1 MALPATL
8 VVKIN
13 LSGGASFGNPFI
25 LGTSQLGFAELA
37 SSVPVIVDVS
47 AQTLNISTRRG
58 RNLIQDQYESG
69 QATIRI
75 NDPDGDWNP
84 QNTSSPYYGLLQP
97 LRKIQASAIYG
108 ATTYGLFGGY
118 ITEYR
123 YTYPTGQETGYVTFI
138 CYDAFRLMYNSN
150 VTTVTGG
157 TAGQTTAQRV
167 QSILTMIAWPPAFT
181 SIGTG
186 ATTCVVDPGTT
197 RTVLEAI
204 QTAEFTEQGAFYID
218 ENGVATFKGRQFV
231 YDAQAASPTV
241 FNQTGGIS
249 YAGITFAL
257 DDKTIV
263 NKATVTRI
271 GGTAGQTTAQRVQSI
286 LTMIAWPPAF
296 TSIGTGATT
305 CVADPGTTRTVLEA
319 IQTAEFTEQGAFY
332 IDENGVATFKGRQY
346 VYDAQAA
353 SPTVFNQTGTGINY
367 AGITFALDDKTIVN
381 KASVTRI
388 GGTTQTY
395 SDATSIAQYFT
406 RSITAT
412 DMLMQTDANALA
424 LATAYVDSR
433 KETSIRIETIT
444 LDLMTPSY
452 TAGVTAA
459 LSLDFFNTVD
469 ITNEQ
474 PGGSTIQKK
483 LQVQGIAHNITPNT
497 WTTTIATQ
505 EPLLDVMYQN

>member
-1 MALPATL
+1 MALPATIS
-8 VVKIN
+8 VKIN

-37 SSVPVIVDVS
+37 SAIPVIVDVS
-47 AQTLNISTRRG
+47 AQTTNISTRRG
-58 RNLIQDQYESG
+58 RNLLQDKYESG
-69 QATIRI
+69 QATIRVV
-75 NDPDGDWNP
+75 DPDGDFNP
-84 QNTSSPYYGLLQP
+84 QNTSSPYFGLLQP

-108 ATTYGLFGGY
+108 GVTYGLFGGY

-123 YTYPTGQETGYVTFI
+123 YTYPTGQELGYITFI
-138 CYDAFRLMYNSN
+138 VYDAFRLMYNSN
-150 VTTVTGG
+150 VTTVT
-157 TAGQTTAQRV
+157 
-167 QSILTMIAWPPAFT
+167 
-181 SIGTG
+181 
-186 ATTCVVDPGTT
+186 
-197 RTVLEAI
+197 
-204 QTAEFTEQGAFYID
+204 
-218 ENGVATFKGRQFV
+218 
-231 YDAQAASPTV
+231 
-241 FNQTGGIS
+241 
-249 YAGITFAL
+249 
-257 DDKTIV
+257 
-263 NKATVTRI
+263 

-332 IDENGVATFKGRQY
+332 IDENGVATFKGRQF

-353 SPTVFNQTGTGINY
+353 SPTIFNQTGTGINY

-381 KASVTRI
+381 KATVTRI
-388 GGTTQTY
+388 GGTAQTN

-424 LATAYVDSR
+424 LATAYVTSR

-452 TAGVTAA
+452 SAGVTAA
-459 LSLDFFNTVD
+459 LSLDFFDTVD

-505 EPLLDVMYQN
+505 EALLDVMY

>member
-8 VVKIN
+8 SVKIN

-37 SSVPVIVDVS
+37 SAIPVIVDVS
-47 AQTLNISTRRG
+47 SQTLNISTRRG
-58 RNLIQDQYESG
+58 RNLLQDNYESG

-75 NDPDGDWNP
+75 VDPNGDFNP
-84 QNTSSPYYGLLQP
+84 QNTASPYFGLLQP

-108 ATTYGLFGGY
+108 GVTYGLFGGY
-118 ITEYR
+118 ITEFR
-123 YTYPTGQETGYVTFI
+123 YTYPTGQETGYCTFI

-186 ATTCVVDPGTT
+186 ATTCVADPGTT

-271 GGTAGQTTAQRVQSI
+271 GGTA
-286 LTMIAWPPAF
+286 
-296 TSIGTGATT
+296 
-305 CVADPGTTRTVLEA
+305 
-319 IQTAEFTEQGAFY
+319 
-332 IDENGVATFKGRQY
+332 
-346 VYDAQAA
+346 
-353 SPTVFNQTGTGINY
+353 
-367 AGITFALDDKTIVN
+367 
-381 KASVTRI
+381 
-388 GGTTQTY
+388 QTY

-406 RSITAT
+406 RSITAP
-412 DMLMQTDANALA
+412 DMLMQTDANALS
-424 LATAYVDSR
+424 LATAYVTSR

-444 LDLMTPSY
+444 LDLVTPSY

-459 LSLDFFNTVD
+459 LSLDFFDTVD

-505 EPLLDVMYQN
+505 EPLLDVMY

>member
-1 MALPATL
+1 MALPATIS
-8 VVKIN
+8 VKIN

-37 SSVPVIVDVS
+37 SAIPVIVDVS

-58 RNLIQDQYESG
+58 RNLLQDNYESG
-69 QATIRI
+69 SATIKI
-75 NDPDGDWNP
+75 VDELGYFNP
-84 QNTSSPYYGLLQP
+84 QNTASPYYGLLQP

-108 ATTYGLFGGY
+108 GTTYGLFGGY

-123 YTYPTGQETGYVTFI
+123 YTYPTGQETGYCTFVV
-138 CYDAFRLMYNSN
+138 YDAFRLMYNSN

-157 TAGQTTAQRV
+157 TVGQTTAQRV

-186 ATTCVVDPGTT
+186 ATTVQADPGTT

-204 QTAEFTEQGAFYID
+204 QTCEFTEQGAFYID

-231 YDAQAASPTV
+231 YDAQAASPTI
-241 FNQTGGIS
+241 FNQTGTGIN

-271 GGTAGQTTAQRVQSI
+271 GGTA
-286 LTMIAWPPAF
+286 
-296 TSIGTGATT
+296 
-305 CVADPGTTRTVLEA
+305 
-319 IQTAEFTEQGAFY
+319 
-332 IDENGVATFKGRQY
+332 
-346 VYDAQAA
+346 
-353 SPTVFNQTGTGINY
+353 
-367 AGITFALDDKTIVN
+367 
-381 KASVTRI
+381 
-388 GGTTQTY
+388 QTY

-412 DMLMQTDANALA
+412 DMLMQTDPVALS

-452 TAGVTAA
+452 SAGITAA

-505 EPLLDVMYQN
+505 EPLLDVMY

>member
-1 MALPATL
+1 MALPATIS
-8 VVKIN
+8 VKIN

-37 SSVPVIVDVS
+37 SSIPVIVDVS
-47 AQTLNISTRRG
+47 TSTLNISTRRG
-58 RNLIQDQYESG
+58 RNIIQDNYESG
-69 QATIRI
+69 TATIRI

-186 ATTCVVDPGTT
+186 ATTCV
-197 RTVLEAI
+197 
-204 QTAEFTEQGAFYID
+204 
-218 ENGVATFKGRQFV
+218 
-231 YDAQAASPTV
+231 
-241 FNQTGGIS
+241 
-249 YAGITFAL
+249 
-257 DDKTIV
+257 
-263 NKATVTRI
+263 
-271 GGTAGQTTAQRVQSI
+271 
-286 LTMIAWPPAF
+286 
-296 TSIGTGATT
+296 
-305 CVADPGTTRTVLEA
+305 ADPGTTRTVLEA

-353 SPTVFNQTGTGINY
+353 SPTVFNQTGGISY

-381 KASVTRI
+381 KATVTRI
-388 GGTTQTY
+388 GGTAQTY

-412 DMLMQTDANALA
+412 DMLMQTDPVALS

-452 TAGVTAA
+452 SAGITAA
-459 LSLDFFNTVD
+459 LSLDFFNTVE

-505 EPLLDVMYQN
+505 EPLLDVMY

>member
-1 MALPATL
+1 MALPATIS
-8 VVKIN
+8 VKIN

-37 SSVPVIVDVS
+37 SAIPVIVDVS
-47 AQTLNISTRRG
+47 ASTLNISTRRG
-58 RNLIQDQYESG
+58 RNLLQDNYESG
-69 QATIRI
+69 SATIKI
-75 NDPDGDWNP
+75 VDPNGYFNP
-84 QNTSSPYYGLLQP
+84 QNVSSPYYGLLQP

-108 ATTYGLFGGY
+108 GTTYGLFGGY

-123 YTYPTGQETGYVTFI
+123 YTYPTGQETGYCTFI

-186 ATTCVVDPGTT
+186 ATTVQADPGTT

-204 QTAEFTEQGAFYID
+204 QTCEFTEQGAFYID
-218 ENGVATFKGRQFV
+218 ENGVATFKGRQYV

-271 GGTAGQTTAQRVQSI
+271 GGTA
-286 LTMIAWPPAF
+286 
-296 TSIGTGATT
+296 
-305 CVADPGTTRTVLEA
+305 
-319 IQTAEFTEQGAFY
+319 
-332 IDENGVATFKGRQY
+332 
-346 VYDAQAA
+346 
-353 SPTVFNQTGTGINY
+353 
-367 AGITFALDDKTIVN
+367 
-381 KASVTRI
+381 
-388 GGTTQTY
+388 QTY

-412 DMLMQTDANALA
+412 DMLMQTDPVALS

-452 TAGVTAA
+452 SAGITAA

-505 EPLLDVMYQN
+505 EPLLDVMY

>member
-8 VVKIN
+8 SVKIN

-37 SSVPVIVDVS
+37 SAIPVIVDVS
-47 AQTLNISTRRG
+47 AQTTNISTRRG
-58 RNLIQDQYESG
+58 RNLLQDNYESG
-69 QATIRI
+69 QATIRVV
-75 NDPDGDWNP
+75 DPNGDFNP

-108 ATTYGLFGGY
+108 GVTYGLFGGY

-123 YTYPTGQETGYVTFI
+123 YTYPTGQELGYVTFV

-231 YDAQAASPTV
+231 YDAQAASPTI
-241 FNQTGGIS
+241 FNQTGTGIN

-271 GGTAGQTTAQRVQSI
+271 GGTA
-286 LTMIAWPPAF
+286 
-296 TSIGTGATT
+296 
-305 CVADPGTTRTVLEA
+305 
-319 IQTAEFTEQGAFY
+319 
-332 IDENGVATFKGRQY
+332 
-346 VYDAQAA
+346 
-353 SPTVFNQTGTGINY
+353 
-367 AGITFALDDKTIVN
+367 
-381 KASVTRI
+381 
-388 GGTTQTY
+388 QTY

-412 DMLMQTDANALA
+412 DMLMQTDANALS
-424 LATAYVDSR
+424 LATAYVTSR

-452 TAGVTAA
+452 SAGITAA

-505 EPLLDVMYQN
+505 EPLLDVMY

>member
-8 VVKIN
+8 SVKIN

-37 SSVPVIVDVS
+37 SAIPVIVDVS
-47 AQTLNISTRRG
+47 AQTTNISTRRG
-58 RNLIQDQYESG
+58 RNLLQDKYESG
-69 QATIRI
+69 QATIRVV
-75 NDPDGDWNP
+75 DPNGDFNP
-84 QNTSSPYYGLLQP
+84 QNTSSPYFGLLQP

-108 ATTYGLFGGY
+108 GVTYGLFGGY

-123 YTYPTGQETGYVTFI
+123 YTYPTGQEVGYVTFI

-167 QSILTMIAWPPAFT
+167 QSILSMIAWPA
-181 SIGTG
+181 
-186 ATTCVVDPGTT
+186 
-197 RTVLEAI
+197 
-204 QTAEFTEQGAFYID
+204 
-218 ENGVATFKGRQFV
+218 
-231 YDAQAASPTV
+231 
-241 FNQTGGIS
+241 
-249 YAGITFAL
+249 
-257 DDKTIV
+257 
-263 NKATVTRI
+263 
-271 GGTAGQTTAQRVQSI
+271 
-286 LTMIAWPPAF
+286 AF

-346 VYDAQAA
+346 VYDAQSA

-381 KASVTRI
+381 KATVTRI
-388 GGTTQTY
+388 GGIAQTY

-444 LDLMTPSY
+444 LDLVTPNYS
-452 TAGVTAA
+452 AGVTAG
-459 LSLDFFNTVD
+459 LSLEFFDTVD

-483 LQVQGIAHNITPNT
+483 LQIQGIAHTITPNT
-497 WTTTIATQ
+497 WVTTFATQ
-505 EPLLDVMYQN
+505 EPLLDVMY

>member
-1 MALPATL
+1 MGLPATIS
-8 VVKIN
+8 VKIN

-37 SSVPVIVDVS
+37 SAIPVIVDVS
-47 AQTLNISTRRG
+47 TSTLNISTRRG
-58 RNLIQDQYESG
+58 RNILQDNYESG

-75 NDPDGDWNP
+75 VDPNGDFNP
-84 QNTSSPYYGLLQP
+84 QNTASPYYGLLQP

-108 ATTYGLFGGY
+108 GTTYGLFGGY

-123 YTYPTGQETGYVTFI
+123 YTYPTGQETGYCTFI

-157 TAGQTTAQRV
+157 TAGQTTAERV
-167 QSILTMIAWPPAFT
+167 QSILSMI
-181 SIGTG
+181 S
-186 ATTCVVDPGTT
+186 
-197 RTVLEAI
+197 
-204 QTAEFTEQGAFYID
+204 
-218 ENGVATFKGRQFV
+218 
-231 YDAQAASPTV
+231 
-241 FNQTGGIS
+241 
-249 YAGITFAL
+249 
-257 DDKTIV
+257 
-263 NKATVTRI
+263 
-271 GGTAGQTTAQRVQSI
+271 
-286 LTMIAWPPAF
+286 WPPAF

-305 CVADPGTTRTVLEA
+305 CVADPGTQRTVLQA

-346 VYDAQAA
+346 VYDAQSA
-353 SPTVFNQTGTGINY
+353 SPTVFNQTGSGINY

-406 RSITAT
+406 RSITAS

-424 LATAYVDSR
+424 LATAYVTSKKD
-433 KETSIRIETIT
+433 TSIRIETIT

-452 TAGVTAA
+452 SAGITAA

-497 WTTTIATQ
+497 WSTTIATQ
-505 EPLLDVMYQN
+505 EPLLDVMY

>member
-1 MALPATL
+1 MGLPAT
-8 VVKIN
+8 VSVKIN

-47 AQTLNISTRRG
+47 TSTLNVSTRRQ
-58 RNLIQDQYESG
+58 RNILQDNYEAG
-69 QATIRI
+69 QATIKI
-75 NDPDGDWNP
+75 VDPNGDWNP
-84 QNTSSPYYGLLQP
+84 QNTASPYYGLLQP
-97 LRKIQASAIYG
+97 LRKIQASAIYDG
-108 ATTYGLFGGY
+108 VTYGLFGGY

-123 YTYPTGQETGYVTFI
+123 YTYPQGQDTGYCTFI
-138 CYDAFRLMYNSN
+138 CVDAFRLMYNSN

-167 QSILTMIAWPPAFT
+167 QSILSMISWPPAFT

-186 ATTCVVDPGTT
+186 ATTCVVDPGTQ
-197 RTVLEAI
+197 RTVL
-204 QTAEFTEQGAFYID
+204 G
-218 ENGVATFKGRQFV
+218 
-231 YDAQAASPTV
+231 
-241 FNQTGGIS
+241 
-249 YAGITFAL
+249 
-257 DDKTIV
+257 
-263 NKATVTRI
+263 
-271 GGTAGQTTAQRVQSI
+271 
-286 LTMIAWPPAF
+286 
-296 TSIGTGATT
+296 
-305 CVADPGTTRTVLEA
+305 A

-346 VYDAQAA
+346 VYDAQSA

-367 AGITFALDDKTIVN
+367 AGITFALDDKQIVN

-412 DMLMQTDANALA
+412 DMLMQTDPVALS
-424 LATAYVDSR
+424 LATAYVQSR
-433 KETSIRIETIT
+433 KDTSIRIETIS

-452 TAGVTAA
+452 SAGITAA

-497 WTTTIATQ
+497 WSTTLSTQ
-505 EPLLDVMYQN
+505 EPLLDVMY

>member
-8 VVKIN
+8 SVKIN

-37 SSVPVIVDVS
+37 SAIPVIVDVS
-47 AQTLNISTRRG
+47 AQTTNISTRRG
-58 RNLIQDQYESG
+58 RNLLQDNYESG
-69 QATIRI
+69 QATIRVV
-75 NDPDGDWNP
+75 DPNGDFNP
-84 QNTSSPYYGLLQP
+84 QNTSSPYFGLLQP

-108 ATTYGLFGGY
+108 GVTYGLFGGY

-167 QSILTMIAWPPAFT
+167 QSIL
-181 SIGTG
+181 S
-186 ATTCVVDPGTT
+186 
-197 RTVLEAI
+197 
-204 QTAEFTEQGAFYID
+204 
-218 ENGVATFKGRQFV
+218 
-231 YDAQAASPTV
+231 
-241 FNQTGGIS
+241 
-249 YAGITFAL
+249 
-257 DDKTIV
+257 
-263 NKATVTRI
+263 
-271 GGTAGQTTAQRVQSI
+271 
-286 LTMIAWPPAF
+286 MIAWPPAF

-319 IQTAEFTEQGAFY
+319 IQTAEFTEMGAFY
-332 IDENGVATFKGRQY
+332 INENGVATFKGRQF
-346 VYDAQAA
+346 VVDAQAA

-381 KASVTRI
+381 KATVTRI
-388 GGTTQTY
+388 GGTAQTY

-412 DMLMQTDANALA
+412 DMLMQTDANALS

-444 LDLMTPSY
+444 LDLVTPNYS
-452 TAGVTAA
+452 AGVTAG
-459 LSLDFFNTVD
+459 LSLEFFDTVD

-483 LQVQGIAHNITPNT
+483 LQIQGIAHTITPNT
-497 WTTTIATQ
+497 WVTTFATQ
-505 EPLLDVMYQN
+505 EPLLDVMY

>member
-8 VVKIN
+8 SVKIN

-37 SSVPVIVDVS
+37 SAIPVIVDVS
-47 AQTLNISTRRG
+47 AQTTNISTRRG
-58 RNLIQDQYESG
+58 RNLLQDNYESG
-69 QATIRI
+69 QATIRVV
-75 NDPDGDWNP
+75 DPNGDFNP

-108 ATTYGLFGGY
+108 GVTYGLFGGY

-123 YTYPTGQETGYVTFI
+123 YTYPTGQEVGYVTFI

-167 QSILTMIAWPPAFT
+167 QSILSMIAWPPAFT
-181 SIGTG
+181 SVGTG
-186 ATTCVVDPGTT
+186 ATTCVADSGTT

-204 QTAEFTEQGAFYID
+204 QTAEFTEQGAFYIN
-218 ENGVATFKGRQFV
+218 ENGVATFKGRQF
-231 YDAQAASPTV
+231 
-241 FNQTGGIS
+241 
-249 YAGITFAL
+249 
-257 DDKTIV
+257 
-263 NKATVTRI
+263 
-271 GGTAGQTTAQRVQSI
+271 
-286 LTMIAWPPAF
+286 
-296 TSIGTGATT
+296 
-305 CVADPGTTRTVLEA
+305 
-319 IQTAEFTEQGAFY
+319 
-332 IDENGVATFKGRQY
+332 

-381 KASVTRI
+381 KATVTRI
-388 GGTTQTY
+388 GGTAQTY

-444 LDLMTPSY
+444 LDLVTPNYASGVA
-452 TAGVTAA
+452 AG
-459 LSLDFFNTVD
+459 LSLEFFDTVD

-483 LQVQGIAHNITPNT
+483 LQIQGISHTITPNT
-497 WTTTIATQ
+497 WVTTFATQ
-505 EPLLDVMYQN
+505 EPLLDVMY

>member
-47 AQTLNISTRRG
+47 AQTTNISTRRG
-58 RNLIQDQYESG
+58 RNLLQDNYESG
-69 QATIRI
+69 QATIRVV
-75 NDPDGDWNP
+75 DPNGDFNP

-108 ATTYGLFGGY
+108 GVTYGLFGGY

-123 YTYPTGQETGYVTFI
+123 YTYPTGQETGYVTFVV
-138 CYDAFRLMYNSN
+138 YDAFRLMYNSN
-150 VTTVTGG
+150 VTTVT
-157 TAGQTTAQRV
+157 
-167 QSILTMIAWPPAFT
+167 
-181 SIGTG
+181 
-186 ATTCVVDPGTT
+186 
-197 RTVLEAI
+197 
-204 QTAEFTEQGAFYID
+204 
-218 ENGVATFKGRQFV
+218 
-231 YDAQAASPTV
+231 
-241 FNQTGGIS
+241 
-249 YAGITFAL
+249 
-257 DDKTIV
+257 
-263 NKATVTRI
+263 

-332 IDENGVATFKGRQY
+332 IDENGVATFKGRQF

-353 SPTVFNQTGTGINY
+353 SPTVFNQNGTGINY

-381 KASVTRI
+381 KATVTRI
-388 GGTTQTY
+388 GGTAQTY

-424 LATAYVDSR
+424 LATAYVTSR

-444 LDLMTPSY
+444 LDLVTPSY

-459 LSLDFFNTVD
+459 LNLDFFDTVD

-505 EPLLDVMYQN
+505 EALLDVMYQN

>member
-47 AQTLNISTRRG
+47 AQTTNISTRRG
-58 RNLIQDQYESG
+58 RNLLQDNYESG
-69 QATIRI
+69 QATIRVV
-75 NDPDGDWNP
+75 DPNGDFNP

-108 ATTYGLFGGY
+108 GVTYGLFGGY

-123 YTYPTGQETGYVTFI
+123 YTYPTGQETGYVTFVV
-138 CYDAFRLMYNSN
+138 YDAFRLMYNSN
-150 VTTVTGG
+150 VTTVT
-157 TAGQTTAQRV
+157 
-167 QSILTMIAWPPAFT
+167 
-181 SIGTG
+181 
-186 ATTCVVDPGTT
+186 
-197 RTVLEAI
+197 
-204 QTAEFTEQGAFYID
+204 
-218 ENGVATFKGRQFV
+218 
-231 YDAQAASPTV
+231 
-241 FNQTGGIS
+241 
-249 YAGITFAL
+249 
-257 DDKTIV
+257 
-263 NKATVTRI
+263 

-332 IDENGVATFKGRQY
+332 IDENGVATFKGRQF
-346 VYDAQAA
+346 VYDAQSA

-381 KASVTRI
+381 KATVTRI
-388 GGTTQTY
+388 GGTAQTY

-412 DMLMQTDANALA
+412 DMLMQTDANALS

-444 LDLMTPSY
+444 LDLTTPNY

-459 LSLDFFNTVD
+459 LDLDFFDTVD

-505 EPLLDVMYQN
+505 EPLLDVMY

>member
-1 MALPATL
+1 MALPATIS
-8 VVKIN
+8 VKIN

-58 RNLIQDQYESG
+58 RNLLQDNYESG
-69 QATIRI
+69 SATIKI
-75 NDPDGDWNP
+75 VDPDGFFNP
-84 QNTSSPYYGLLQP
+84 QNASSPYFGLLQP

-108 ATTYGLFGGY
+108 SVTYGLFGGY

-123 YTYPTGQETGYVTFI
+123 YTYPTGQETGYCTFI

-271 GGTAGQTTAQRVQSI
+271 GGTA
-286 LTMIAWPPAF
+286 
-296 TSIGTGATT
+296 
-305 CVADPGTTRTVLEA
+305 
-319 IQTAEFTEQGAFY
+319 
-332 IDENGVATFKGRQY
+332 
-346 VYDAQAA
+346 
-353 SPTVFNQTGTGINY
+353 
-367 AGITFALDDKTIVN
+367 
-381 KASVTRI
+381 
-388 GGTTQTY
+388 QTY

-412 DMLMQTDANALA
+412 DMLMQTDPVALS

-452 TAGVTAA
+452 SAGITAA

-497 WTTTIATQ
+497 WTTTLATQ
-505 EPLLDVMYQN
+505 EALLDVMY

>member
-13 LSGGASFGNPFI
+13 LSGGASFGPPLI
-25 LGTSQLGFAELA
+25 LGTGKLGETELVA
-37 SSVPVIVDVS
+37 SLPVIVDVS
-47 AQTLNISTRRG
+47 ATTTNISTRRQ
-58 RNLIQDQYESG
+58 RNLLQDNYEAG
-69 QATIRI
+69 QATIRVT
-75 NDPDGDWNP
+75 DELGYWNP

-97 LRKIQASAIYG
+97 LRKIQASAVYG

-123 YTYPTGQETGYVTFI
+123 YTYPTDQNIGYVTFI

-157 TAGQTTAQRV
+157 TAGQTTAQRI

-186 ATTCVVDPGTT
+186 ATTCVVDPGTQ
-197 RTVLEAI
+197 RT
-204 QTAEFTEQGAFYID
+204 
-218 ENGVATFKGRQFV
+218 
-231 YDAQAASPTV
+231 
-241 FNQTGGIS
+241 
-249 YAGITFAL
+249 
-257 DDKTIV
+257 
-263 NKATVTRI
+263 
-271 GGTAGQTTAQRVQSI
+271 I
-286 LTMIAWPPAF
+286 L
-296 TSIGTGATT
+296 G
-305 CVADPGTTRTVLEA
+305 A

-353 SPTVFNQTGTGINY
+353 SPTVFNQTGGISY

-412 DMLMQTDANALA
+412 DMLMQTDPVALS
-424 LATAYVDSR
+424 LATAYVTSR

-452 TAGVTAA
+452 SAGITAA
-459 LSLDFFNTVD
+459 LSLDFFDTVD

-474 PGGSTIQKK
+474 PGGSTINKK

-497 WTTTIATQ
+497 WTTTLATQ

>member
-1 MALPATL
+1 MALPASL
-8 VVKIN
+8 SVKIN

-37 SSVPVIVDVS
+37 SAIPVIVDVS
-47 AQTLNISTRRG
+47 AQTTNISTRRG
-58 RNLIQDQYESG
+58 RNLLQDNYESG
-69 QATIRI
+69 QATIRVV
-75 NDPDGDWNP
+75 DPNGDFNP

-108 ATTYGLFGGY
+108 GVTYGLFGGY

-167 QSILTMIAWPPAFT
+167 QSIL
-181 SIGTG
+181 S
-186 ATTCVVDPGTT
+186 
-197 RTVLEAI
+197 
-204 QTAEFTEQGAFYID
+204 
-218 ENGVATFKGRQFV
+218 
-231 YDAQAASPTV
+231 
-241 FNQTGGIS
+241 
-249 YAGITFAL
+249 
-257 DDKTIV
+257 
-263 NKATVTRI
+263 
-271 GGTAGQTTAQRVQSI
+271 
-286 LTMIAWPPAF
+286 MIAWPPAF

-332 IDENGVATFKGRQY
+332 IDENGVATFKGRQF
-346 VYDAQAA
+346 VVDAQAA

-381 KASVTRI
+381 KATVTRI
-388 GGTTQTY
+388 GGTAQTY

-412 DMLMQTDANALA
+412 DMLMQTDANALS

-444 LDLMTPSY
+444 LDLVTPNYASGVA
-452 TAGVTAA
+452 AG
-459 LSLDFFNTVD
+459 LSLEFFDTVD

-483 LQVQGIAHNITPNT
+483 LQIQGISHTITPNT
-497 WTTTIATQ
+497 WVTTFATQ
-505 EPLLDVMYQN
+505 EALLDVMY

>member
-8 VVKIN
+8 SVKIN

-37 SSVPVIVDVS
+37 SAIPVIVDVS
-47 AQTLNISTRRG
+47 AQTTNISTRRG
-58 RNLIQDQYESG
+58 RNLLQDNYESG
-69 QATIRI
+69 QATIRVV
-75 NDPDGDWNP
+75 DPNGDFNP
-84 QNTSSPYYGLLQP
+84 QNTSSPYFGLLQP

-108 ATTYGLFGGY
+108 GITYGLFGGY

-123 YTYPTGQETGYVTFI
+123 YTYPTGQEVGYVTFI

-167 QSILTMIAWPPAFT
+167 QSILSMIAWP
-181 SIGTG
+181 G
-186 ATTCVVDPGTT
+186 
-197 RTVLEAI
+197 
-204 QTAEFTEQGAFYID
+204 
-218 ENGVATFKGRQFV
+218 
-231 YDAQAASPTV
+231 
-241 FNQTGGIS
+241 
-249 YAGITFAL
+249 
-257 DDKTIV
+257 
-263 NKATVTRI
+263 
-271 GGTAGQTTAQRVQSI
+271 
-286 LTMIAWPPAF
+286 AF

-332 IDENGVATFKGRQY
+332 INENGVATFKGRQF
-346 VYDAQAA
+346 VVDAQAA

-381 KASVTRI
+381 KATVTRI
-388 GGTTQTY
+388 GGTAQTY

-444 LDLMTPSY
+444 LDLVTPNYASGVA
-452 TAGVTAA
+452 AG
-459 LSLDFFNTVD
+459 LSLEFFDTVD

-483 LQVQGIAHNITPNT
+483 LQIQGIAHTITPNT
-497 WTTTIATQ
+497 WVTTFATQ
-505 EPLLDVMYQN
+505 EPLLDVMY

>member
-1 MALPATL
+1 MALPATIS
-8 VVKIN
+8 VKIN

-37 SSVPVIVDVS
+37 SAIPVIVDVS

-58 RNLIQDQYESG
+58 RNLLQDNYESG
-69 QATIRI
+69 SATIKI
-75 NDPDGDWNP
+75 VDELGYFNP
-84 QNTSSPYYGLLQP
+84 QNTASPYYGLLQP

-108 ATTYGLFGGY
+108 GTTYGLFGGY

-123 YTYPTGQETGYVTFI
+123 YTYPTGQETGYCTFVV
-138 CYDAFRLMYNSN
+138 YDAFRLMYNSN

-157 TAGQTTAQRV
+157 TVGQTTAQRV

-186 ATTCVVDPGTT
+186 ATTVQADPGTT

-204 QTAEFTEQGAFYID
+204 QTCEFTEQGAFYID

-231 YDAQAASPTV
+231 YDAQAASPTI
-241 FNQTGGIS
+241 FNQTGTGIN

-271 GGTAGQTTAQRVQSI
+271 GGTA
-286 LTMIAWPPAF
+286 
-296 TSIGTGATT
+296 
-305 CVADPGTTRTVLEA
+305 
-319 IQTAEFTEQGAFY
+319 
-332 IDENGVATFKGRQY
+332 
-346 VYDAQAA
+346 
-353 SPTVFNQTGTGINY
+353 
-367 AGITFALDDKTIVN
+367 
-381 KASVTRI
+381 
-388 GGTTQTY
+388 QTY

-412 DMLMQTDANALA
+412 DMLMQTDPVALS

-452 TAGVTAA
+452 SAGITAA

>member
-37 SSVPVIVDVS
+37 SAIPVIVDVS
-47 AQTLNISTRRG
+47 AQTTNISTRRG
-58 RNLIQDQYESG
+58 RNLLQDNYESG
-69 QATIRI
+69 QATIRVV
-75 NDPDGDWNP
+75 DPNGDFNP
-84 QNTSSPYYGLLQP
+84 QNTSSPYFGLLQP

-108 ATTYGLFGGY
+108 GVTYGLFGGY

-138 CYDAFRLMYNSN
+138 CYDAFRLMYNSGI
-150 VTTVTGG
+150 TTVTGG

-231 YDAQAASPTV
+231 YDAQAASPTI
-241 FNQTGGIS
+241 FNQNGTGIN

-271 GGTAGQTTAQRVQSI
+271 GGTA
-286 LTMIAWPPAF
+286 
-296 TSIGTGATT
+296 
-305 CVADPGTTRTVLEA
+305 
-319 IQTAEFTEQGAFY
+319 
-332 IDENGVATFKGRQY
+332 
-346 VYDAQAA
+346 
-353 SPTVFNQTGTGINY
+353 
-367 AGITFALDDKTIVN
+367 
-381 KASVTRI
+381 
-388 GGTTQTY
+388 QTY

-412 DMLMQTDANALA
+412 DMLMQSDANALA
-424 LATAYVDSR
+424 LATAYVTSR

-444 LDLMTPSY
+444 LDLVTPSY

-459 LSLDFFNTVD
+459 LSLDFFDTVD

-505 EPLLDVMYQN
+505 EALLDVMY

>member
-47 AQTLNISTRRG
+47 AQTTNISTRRG
-58 RNLIQDQYESG
+58 RNLLQDNYESG
-69 QATIRI
+69 QATIRVV
-75 NDPDGDWNP
+75 DPNGDFNP

-108 ATTYGLFGGY
+108 GVTYGLFGGY

-167 QSILTMIAWPPAFT
+167 QSIL
-181 SIGTG
+181 S
-186 ATTCVVDPGTT
+186 
-197 RTVLEAI
+197 
-204 QTAEFTEQGAFYID
+204 
-218 ENGVATFKGRQFV
+218 
-231 YDAQAASPTV
+231 
-241 FNQTGGIS
+241 
-249 YAGITFAL
+249 
-257 DDKTIV
+257 
-263 NKATVTRI
+263 
-271 GGTAGQTTAQRVQSI
+271 
-286 LTMIAWPPAF
+286 MIAWPPAF

-332 IDENGVATFKGRQY
+332 INENGVATFKGRQF
-346 VYDAQAA
+346 VVDAQAA

-381 KASVTRI
+381 KATVTRI
-388 GGTTQTY
+388 GGTAQTY

-444 LDLMTPSY
+444 LDLVTPNYS
-452 TAGVTAA
+452 AGVTAG
-459 LSLDFFNTVD
+459 LSLEFFDTVD

-474 PGGSTIQKK
+474 PGGSSIQKK
-483 LQVQGIAHNITPNT
+483 LQIQGIAHTITPNT
-497 WTTTIATQ
+497 WVTTFATQ

>member
-1 MALPATL
+1 MALPATIS
-8 VVKIN
+8 VKIN

-47 AQTLNISTRRG
+47 TSTLNISTRRG
-58 RNLIQDQYESG
+58 RNLLQDNYESG
-69 QATIRI
+69 SATIRVI
-75 NDPDGDWNP
+75 DPDGDWNP

-138 CYDAFRLMYNSN
+138 CYDAFRLFYNSN

-218 ENGVATFKGRQFV
+218 ENGVATFKGRQYV

-271 GGTAGQTTAQRVQSI
+271 GGTA
-286 LTMIAWPPAF
+286 
-296 TSIGTGATT
+296 
-305 CVADPGTTRTVLEA
+305 
-319 IQTAEFTEQGAFY
+319 
-332 IDENGVATFKGRQY
+332 
-346 VYDAQAA
+346 
-353 SPTVFNQTGTGINY
+353 
-367 AGITFALDDKTIVN
+367 
-381 KASVTRI
+381 
-388 GGTTQTY
+388 QTY

-412 DMLMQTDANALA
+412 DMLMQTDPVALS

-452 TAGVTAA
+452 SAGITAA

-505 EPLLDVMYQN
+505 EPLLDVMY

>member
-8 VVKIN
+8 SVKIN

-47 AQTLNISTRRG
+47 TSTLNISTRRG
-58 RNLIQDQYESG
+58 RNIIQDNYESG
-69 QATIRI
+69 TATIRI

-108 ATTYGLFGGY
+108 GVTYGLFGGY

-123 YTYPTGQETGYVTFI
+123 YTYPTGQEVGYVTFI

-218 ENGVATFKGRQFV
+218 ENGVATFKGRQYV

-271 GGTAGQTTAQRVQSI
+271 GGTA
-286 LTMIAWPPAF
+286 
-296 TSIGTGATT
+296 
-305 CVADPGTTRTVLEA
+305 
-319 IQTAEFTEQGAFY
+319 
-332 IDENGVATFKGRQY
+332 
-346 VYDAQAA
+346 
-353 SPTVFNQTGTGINY
+353 
-367 AGITFALDDKTIVN
+367 
-381 KASVTRI
+381 
-388 GGTTQTY
+388 QTY

-452 TAGVTAA
+452 SAGITAA

-474 PGGSTIQKK
+474 PGGSSIQKK

-497 WTTTIATQ
+497 WTTTLATQ
-505 EPLLDVMYQN
+505 EPLLDVMY